1 MDKVL
6 QLVFKDGA
14 GDKKTISIAEP
25 REDVTAEEAQ
35 AAMTAIIAAD
45 VFVYGGS
52 ALANAVEARYRTIDY
67 TVLS

>member
-1 MDKVL
+1 MEKVL
-6 QLVFKDGA
+6 QLVFKDSA

-25 REDVTAEEAQ
+25 REDITEAEAQ
-35 AAMTAIIAAD
+35 AAMTSIINAN

-52 ALANAVEARYRTIDY
+52 ALAVAVEARYRTIDY